1 MARDRI
7 GFIGLG
13 NMGAPIAERFL
24 AAGLELTVCDPM
36 PAQVA
41 PLASGGAR
49 VAATPRAVADAAELV
64 FSCLPSPSIGREVAL
79 GVDGVAKGAA
89 VSVYVELSTMG
100 MKTAGEI
107 ASSLPERIG
116 FVDAPVS
123 GGPPGARAG
132 TLTAMASGR
141 RIHFDRA
148 FPALSVAAR
157 NVFYVGDRPG
167 QAQIAK
173 LINNHLSA
181 AGRIATF
188 EGLVLA
194 LKAGLDVSA
203 LIDVINVSSGR
214 NYTTTDK
221 VPAAI
226 LSGSFKFN
234 GRLAISIKDQ
244 TLLQE
249 EADAL
254 GAPLWVA
261 PRLLATLKE
270 AAEGGYL
277 EKDSMLLLQYMGE
290 QAGIDVRAL
299 LAAQAEARA
308 KAKATDDEQR

>member
-1 MARDRI
+1 MGERMTIDRI

-13 NMGAPIAERFL
+13 SMGAPIAERFL
-24 AAGLELTVCDPM
+24 AAGHELVVCDPD
-36 PAQVA
+36 PGHVA
-41 PLASGGAR
+41 PLQTAGAYVASTAR
-49 VAATPRAVADAAELV
+49 EVADGTEIV
-64 FSCLPSPSIGREVAL
+64 FSCLPSPAIGRDVAL
-79 GVDGVAKGAA
+79 GVDGVARGKA
-89 VSVYVELSTMG
+89 VQVYVDLSTMG
-100 MKTAGEI
+100 MKAAGEI
-107 ASSLPERIG
+107 ASGLPDRIG

-132 TLTAMASGR
+132 TLSTMASGR
-141 RIHFDRA
+141 RTHFDRVL
-148 FPALSVAAR
+148 PVLSVMAK
-157 NVFYVGDRPG
+157 NVFYMGEKPG

-181 AGRIATF
+181 AGRLATF

-194 LKAGLDVSA
+194 LKAGLDLRT

-226 LSGSFKFN
+226 LSGTFKFN

-249 EADAL
+249 EAAAL

-261 PRLLATLKE
+261 PQLLATLKE
-270 AAEGGYL
+270 AAAGGYL

-299 LAAQAEARA
+299 LAKRG
-308 KAKATDDEQR
+308 